1 MDGKI
6 HLKLLNFN
14 NKRLK
19 NYEKSGLLKE
29 KWIYYWKIV
38 LEEIKFLW
46 KPYEKSSG
54 GDWKKKKEFVE
65 IKNMKS
71 LSD

>member
-38 LEEIKFLW
+38 LEEITWKFLW

-54 GDWKKKKEFVE
+54 GDWKKKGVCR
-65 IKNMKS
+65 N
-71 LSD
+71 